1 MKEIRTTTVVRSF
14 CATVLVRFSTFSL
27 VLYQSAY
34 LRPLCAGD
42 GEKRMQLPDGHAGEV
57 WTDVLGW
64 YQGEVTIGEDG
75 WADFKCHERSVSI
88 WAKKDARGREEYG
101 Q

>member
-1 MKEIRTTTVVRSF
+1 
-14 CATVLVRFSTFSL
+14 
-27 VLYQSAY
+27 
-34 LRPLCAGD
+34 
-42 GEKRMQLPDGHAGEV
+42 MQIPDGHAGEV

-64 YQGEVTIGEDG
+64 YQGEVTIGDDG

-101 Q
+101 K